1 MNGSISLLNGMQ
13 FTGTWETS
21 ARHAS
26 GEVVFFT
33 GMTGYQEVLTDP
45 SYAGQIIAFTYPLI
59 GQYGLESEGNESA
72 RIQAAGVLVQTLA
85 DHGDRPALKEW
96 FEKEGI
102 PVLSQVD
109 VRALVHVLR
118 EEGDQF
124 GVMSSNPDVHI
135 DIQPVNH
142 LTARVTTTSQ
152 VLEGNGEKG
161 HVVCLDFGVKASMV
175 GEIVKRG
182 YRVTTVPYD
191 TTKDVI
197 TSLRPDAI
205 LVSNGPG
212 DPRDHLGRIEVIRE
226 LALSYPT
233 LGICMGHQLLA
244 LAFGCKIEKQ
254 TYGHRGS
261 NHPVRNVKTNEVW
274 MTSQNHGYVVERMSI
289 EQSPLELLYENV
301 NDHSV
306 EGLVHP
312 NGRLFTT
319 QFHPEASP
327 GPIDAQSVF
336 DRFDEMIQQGVN
348 VYA

>member
-1 MNGSISLLNGMQ
+1 MNGNISLMNGMH
-13 FTGTWETS
+13 FAGTWETS
-21 ARHAS
+21 ARRAS

-59 GQYGLESEGNESA
+59 GQYGLESDGSEST
-72 RIQAAGVLVQTLA
+72 RIQVAGVLVQTLA
-85 DHGDRPALKEW
+85 DAGAQSELKDWLEQ
-96 FEKEGI
+96 EGI

-118 EEGDQF
+118 DEGDQF
-124 GVMSSNPDVHI
+124 GIMSAEKHESMVVPERY
-135 DIQPVNH
+135 H
-142 LTARVTTTSQ
+142 LTEYVTTTSLI
-152 VLEGNGEKG
+152 LEGDGEKG
-161 HVVCLDFGVKASMV
+161 HVVCLDFGVKSSMV

-182 YRVTTVPYD
+182 YRVTSVPYH
-191 TTKDVI
+191 
-197 TSLRPDAI
+197 TSKEIIETLRPDGI

-212 DPRDHLGRIEVIRE
+212 DPRDHLGQIEVIRE

-233 LGICMGHQLLA
+233 LGICMGHQLLG

-261 NHPVRNVKTNEVW
+261 NHPVRNVKTNDVW
-274 MTSQNHGYVVERMSI
+274 MTSQNHGYVVERTSI

-306 EGLVHP
+306 EGLIHP
-312 NGRLFTT
+312 NASIFTT

-327 GPIDAQSVF
+327 GPTDAQSVF
-336 DRFDEMIQQGVN
+336 DRFDEMIQEGVN

>member
-1 MNGSISLLNGMQ
+1 MNGSISLMNGKY

-59 GQYGLESEGNESA
+59 GQYGLESDGSESA
-72 RIQAAGVLVQTLA
+72 RIQVAGVLVQSLA
-85 DHGDRPALKEW
+85 DSGDQSDLKDWLEQ
-96 FEKEGI
+96 EGI

-118 EEGDQF
+118 DEGDQF
-124 GVMSSNPDVHI
+124 GMMAADIHETLEVPDVR
-135 DIQPVNH
+135 H
-142 LTARVTTTSQ
+142 LTDRVTTTSIVQ
-152 VLEGNGEKG
+152 EGNGEKG
-161 HVVCLDFGVKASMV
+161 HIVCLDFGVKASMI
-175 GEIVKRG
+175 GEMVKRG
-182 YRVTTVPYD
+182 YRLTSVPYQ
-191 TTKDVI
+191 
-197 TSLRPDAI
+197 TSKEVVEALRPDGV

-212 DPRDHLGRIEVIRE
+212 DPRDHIGQIEVIRE

-254 TYGHRGS
+254 AYGHRGS

-274 MTSQNHGYVVERMSI
+274 MTSQNHGYVVARMSI

-306 EGLVHP
+306 EGLIHP
-312 NGRLFTT
+312 NASIFTT

-327 GPIDAQSVF
+327 GPTDAQSVF

>member
-1 MNGSISLLNGMQ
+1 MNGNISLLNGMQ
-13 FTGTWETS
+13 LTGTWETS

-59 GQYGLESEGNESA
+59 GQYGLELDGNESA
-72 RIQAAGVLVQTLA
+72 HIQVAGVLVQTLA
-85 DHGDRPALKEW
+85 DHGGRPELKDW
-96 FEKEGI
+96 LEKEGI

-124 GVMSSNPDVHI
+124 GVMSHEMESNDP
-135 DIQPVNH
+135 QPLH
-142 LTARVTTTSQ
+142 QLTERVTTTSI
-152 VLEGNGEKG
+152 VHEGNGEKG

-182 YRVTTVPYD
+182 YRVTSVPYD
-191 TTKDVI
+191 SPKDVVDA
-197 TSLRPDAI
+197 LRPDAI

-226 LALSYPT
+226 LALSHPT

-244 LAFGCKIEKQ
+244 LAFGCNIEKQ

-274 MTSQNHGYVVERMSI
+274 MTSQNHGYVVERTSI

-312 NGRLFTT
+312 NGTIFTT

-327 GPIDAQSVF
+327 GPTDAQSVF